1 MSNVV
6 QISEKQLAR
15 LIPRFYKRVRNDKL
29 NGPVFN
35 AAIGDWEH
43 HLGKLVD
50 FWSSAMLT
58 GGRYKGN
65 SMAAHLKR
73 LSVITP
79 PMFDR
84 WLALWAE
91 VTAEVLP
98 PGIAVPLH
106 EKAARIAE
114 SLKLALYFRIPRGPA
129 IARRRYRR

>member
-1 MSNVV
+1 MLQSVT
-6 QISEKQLAR
+6 
-15 LIPRFYKRVRNDKL
+15 
-29 NGPVFN
+29 G
-35 AAIGDWEH
+35 EH

-84 WLALWAE
+84 WLALWA
-91 VTAEVLP
+91 
-98 PGIAVPLH
+98 
-106 EKAARIAE
+106 
-114 SLKLALYFRIPRGPA
+114 
-129 IARRRYRR
+129 